1 MDGPGSIGSGTGFKG
16 EGIMNKSFLIIGLG
30 RFGQSTARMLTMLGH
45 EVLAV
50 DKRADRVSAI
60 KESVMHAVQADT
72 TDERAVAQLGIRN
85 FDCVVICIGDDIRAS
100 VLATVL
106 CREMGAKKIVAKAQD
121 DLHQKLLIK
130 TGADRVVQPEHD
142 GGIRLARSLVAE
154 GVLDSLDLSEEY
166 SINEVEIPRDWVGR
180 SLAQIDVRNRYGV
193 SVIAIRREGH
203 VSVNIDPSDPFL
215 KNDSIYLLGD
225 DKSLER
231 ISG

>member
-1 MDGPGSIGSGTGFKG
+1 MS
-16 EGIMNKSFLIIGLG
+16 KSFLIIGLG
-30 RFGQSTARMLTMLGH
+30 RFGQSTARMLTTLGH
-45 EVLAV
+45 EVVAV
-50 DKRADRVSAI
+50 DKRADRVSMVKDNVMRAI
-60 KESVMHAVQADT
+60 QADT

-85 FDCVVICIGDDIRAS
+85 FDSIVICIGDDIRAS

-154 GVLDSLDLSEEY
+154 GVLDSLDLSDEY
-166 SINEVEIPRDWVGR
+166 SINEVEIPKEWIGR

-193 SVIAIRREGH
+193 SIIAVRRDGH
-203 VSVNIDPSDPFL
+203 VSVNIDPSEPFH
-215 KNDSIYLLGD
+215 KEDSIYLLGD

-231 ISG
+231 ICGA

>member
-1 MDGPGSIGSGTGFKG
+1 MFMS
-16 EGIMNKSFLIIGLG
+16 KSFLIIGLG
-30 RFGQSTARMLTMLGH
+30 RFGQSTARMLTTLGH
-45 EVLAV
+45 EVVAV
-50 DKRADRVSAI
+50 DKRADRVSMVKDNVMRAI
-60 KESVMHAVQADT
+60 QADT

-85 FDCVVICIGDDIRAS
+85 FDSIVICIGDDIRAS

-154 GVLDSLDLSEEY
+154 GVLDSLDLSDEY
-166 SINEVEIPRDWVGR
+166 SINEVEIPREWIGR

-193 SVIAIRREGH
+193 SIIAVRRDGH
-203 VSVNIDPSDPFL
+203 VSVNIDPNEPFH
-215 KNDSIYLLGD
+215 KEDSIYLLGD

-231 ISG
+231 ICGA

>member
-1 MDGPGSIGSGTGFKG
+1 MS
-16 EGIMNKSFLIIGLG
+16 KSFLIIGLG
-30 RFGQSTARMLTMLGH
+30 RFGQSTARMLTTLGH

-50 DKRADRVSAI
+50 DKRADRVSAM
-60 KESVMHAVQADT
+60 KDSVMHAVQADT
-72 TDERAVAQLGIRN
+72 TDERAIAQLGIRN

-166 SINEVEIPRDWVGR
+166 SINEVEIPKDINLKRGTE
-180 SLAQIDVRNRYGV
+180 VRIRFYMNENHLLEVYLEIPSIELNKKYEINRGGNLSEEEMRELSGLIV
-193 SVIAIRREGH
+193 SKKIR
-203 VSVNIDPSDPFL
+203 
-215 KNDSIYLLGD
+215 
-225 DKSLER
+225 
-231 ISG
+231 

>member
-1 MDGPGSIGSGTGFKG
+1 MS
-16 EGIMNKSFLIIGLG
+16 KSFIIIGLG
-30 RFGQSTARMLTMLGH
+30 RFGMSTARMLTTLGH

-50 DKRADRVSAI
+50 DKRADRINAI
-60 KESVMHAVQADT
+60 KDSVMHVVQADT
-72 TDERAVAQLGIRN
+72 TDERVVSHLGVRN

-166 SINEVEIPRDWVGR
+166 SINEIEVPRDWVGR
-180 SLAQIDVRNRYGV
+180 SLAQINVRNKYGL
-193 SVIAIRREGH
+193 SIIAVRREGH
-203 VSVNIDPSDPFL
+203 VFVNLDPNDPFHAD
-215 KNDSIYLLGD
+215 DSIYVLGD
-225 DKSLER
+225 NKSMER
-231 ISG
+231 I

>member
-1 MDGPGSIGSGTGFKG
+1 MS
-16 EGIMNKSFLIIGLG
+16 KSFLIIGLG

-45 EVLAV
+45 EVVVV
-50 DKRADRVSAI
+50 DKRADRVGAVKDNVMRAI
-60 KESVMHAVQADT
+60 QADT

-154 GVLDSLDLSEEY
+154 GVLDSLDLSDEY
-166 SINEVEIPRDWVGR
+166 SINEVEIPKDWIGR

-193 SVIAIRREGH
+193 SVIAMRRDGH
-203 VSVNIDPSDPFL
+203 VSVNIDPNEPFH
-215 KNDSIYLLGD
+215 KEDSIYLMGD

-231 ISG
+231 ICGA

>member
-1 MDGPGSIGSGTGFKG
+1 MS
-16 EGIMNKSFLIIGLG
+16 KSFVIIGLG
-30 RFGQSTARMLTMLGH
+30 RFGMSTGRMLTTLGH

-60 KESVMHAVQADT
+60 KDSVTHAVQADM
-72 TDERAVAQLGIRN
+72 TDERAVSQLGVRN

-142 GGIRLARSLVAE
+142 GGIRLARSLVEE

-166 SINEVEIPRDWVGR
+166 SINEIEIPREWIGR
-180 SLAQIDVRNRYGV
+180 SLAQIDVRNKYGL
-193 SVIAIRREGH
+193 SVIAIRRNGH
-203 VSVNIDPSDPFL
+203 VTVNIDPNEPFHAD
-215 KNDSIYLLGD
+215 DSIYVLGD
-225 DKSLER
+225 NRSMEK
-231 ISG
+231 I

>member
-1 MDGPGSIGSGTGFKG
+1 MS
-16 EGIMNKSFLIIGLG
+16 KSFLIIGLG

-203 VSVNIDPSDPFL
+203 VSVNIDPGDPFQ

>member
-1 MDGPGSIGSGTGFKG
+1 MS
-16 EGIMNKSFLIIGLG
+16 KSFIIIGLG
-30 RFGQSTARMLTMLGH
+30 RFGMSTARMLTTLGH

-50 DKRADRVSAI
+50 DKRADRVNAI
-60 KESVMHAVQADT
+60 KDSVMHAVQADT
-72 TDERAVAQLGIRN
+72 TDERAVSHLGVRN

-166 SINEVEIPRDWVGR
+166 SINEIEVPRDWVGR
-180 SLAQIDVRNRYGV
+180 SLAQINVRNKYGL
-193 SVIAIRREGH
+193 SVIAVRREGH
-203 VSVNIDPSDPFL
+203 VAVNFDPNEAFHAD
-215 KNDSIYLLGD
+215 DSIYVLGD
-225 DKSLER
+225 NKSMER
-231 ISG
+231 I

>member
-1 MDGPGSIGSGTGFKG
+1 MS
-16 EGIMNKSFLIIGLG
+16 KSFLIIGLG

-60 KESVMHAVQADT
+60 KDSVMHAVQADT

-203 VSVNIDPSDPFL
+203 VSVNIDPSDPFQ

>member
-1 MDGPGSIGSGTGFKG
+1 MS
-16 EGIMNKSFLIIGLG
+16 KSFIIIGLG
-30 RFGQSTARMLTMLGH
+30 RFGMSTARMLTTLGH

-50 DKRADRVSAI
+50 DKRADRVNAI
-60 KESVMHAVQADT
+60 KDSVMHAVQADT
-72 TDERAVAQLGIRN
+72 TDERAVSHLGVRN

-166 SINEVEIPRDWVGR
+166 SINEIEVPRDWVGR
-180 SLAQIDVRNRYGV
+180 SLAQINVRNKYGL
-193 SVIAIRREGH
+193 SVIAVRREGH
-203 VSVNIDPSDPFL
+203 IAVNFNPNEPFHAD
-215 KNDSIYLLGD
+215 DSIYVLGD
-225 DKSLER
+225 NKSMER
-231 ISG
+231 I

>member
-1 MDGPGSIGSGTGFKG
+1 MS
-16 EGIMNKSFLIIGLG
+16 KSFLIIGLG
-30 RFGQSTARMLTMLGH
+30 RFGQSTARMLTTLGH
-45 EVLAV
+45 EVVAV
-50 DKRADRVSAI
+50 DKRADRVGLIKDNVMRAI
-60 KESVMHAVQADT
+60 QADT

-85 FDCVVICIGDDIRAS
+85 FDAIVICIGDDIRAS

-154 GVLDSLDLSEEY
+154 GVLDSLDLSDEY
-166 SINEVEIPRDWVGR
+166 SINEVEIPKEWIGR

-193 SVIAIRREGH
+193 SVIAVRRDGH
-203 VSVNIDPSDPFL
+203 VSVNTDPNEPFH
-215 KNDSIYLLGD
+215 KEDSIYLLGD

-231 ISG
+231 ICGA